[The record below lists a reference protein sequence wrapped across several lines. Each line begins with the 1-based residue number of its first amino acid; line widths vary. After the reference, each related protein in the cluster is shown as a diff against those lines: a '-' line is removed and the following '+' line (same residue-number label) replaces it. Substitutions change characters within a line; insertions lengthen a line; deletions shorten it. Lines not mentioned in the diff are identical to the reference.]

1 MGMIQFRC
9 TAKVQ
14 KALGLKPNELV
25 EPESSGSLL
34 GNWYINLFTVDRR
47 KTFIFVNEKTLLS
60 FVLFGVKKSNIK
72 KTPEI
77 FLRGLDQLLTLEGF
91 ELDKINRVFSGYDS
105 YEFTKTTSR
114 SLIGNMNDLM
124 DLYKHSILYEGGLE
138 YVELGELIREINRT
152 PQRRLGWSN
161 SIELV
166 RELVDEQKPN
176 IP

>member
-1 MGMIQFRC
+1 MLQFRC
-9 TAKVQ
+9 TTKVQ
-14 KALGLKPNELV
+14 KALGLKPDELV
-25 EPESSGSLL
+25 DPESSGSLL

-77 FLRGLDQLLTLEGF
+77 FLGGLDQLLTLEGI
-91 ELDKINRVFSGYDS
+91 ELDKINRVFAGYDA
-105 YEFTKTTSR
+105 YAFTKTTSR

-124 DLYKHSILYEGGLE
+124 ALYKHSILYEGGLQH
-138 YVELGELIREINRT
+138 VDLGEVIRRINRT
-152 PQRRLGWSN
+152 PQRNLGWSN

-166 RELVDEQKPN
+166 KELLGEQKPS